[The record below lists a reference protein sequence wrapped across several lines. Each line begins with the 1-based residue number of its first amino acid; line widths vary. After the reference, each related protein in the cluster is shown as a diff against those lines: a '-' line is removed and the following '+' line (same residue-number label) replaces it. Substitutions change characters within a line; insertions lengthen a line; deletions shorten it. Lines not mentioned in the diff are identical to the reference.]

1 MALYA
6 YEAFSKGGKQ
16 VQGVLDA
23 SSLTSAKEQLSR
35 QGLFPISIVAATQ
48 EARYGFF
55 KRLFMRGVSV
65 KDKIIFS
72 KQLAILLKSGVP
84 LLQAFELLIDQFKGR
99 FQAIL
104 ISIKDELKEGT
115 SLADALIKYPTV
127 FDTIYVQL
135 VRAGEASGQLEAIL
149 ERLNEYLERR
159 EVVKK
164 KLKDAM
170 FMPMVQLVLAV
181 IITTGLLVKVVPQ
194 MAEVFSG
201 MGQELPGITQAM
213 VNIAD
218 FIKSHYIGLILSII
232 TSISFFFYWRSTPTG
247 ARKIDDIKLKIPLV
261 SYVTKTNAVV
271 QFSYTLGI
279 LLEGGVNLSQALD
292 IVVGVIDNRIL
303 ADTLNEARDK
313 IVKQGNISQY
323 LKQTNIFPPIATHL
337 INTGEQTGELDKML
351 LLVAKNYETE
361 LAEAIDKLTSA
372 LSLGMLVVVAV
383 IILCIVLAIALPMFS
398 MGDKNF

>member
-115 SLADALIKYPTV
+115 SLADALIKYPKV

-201 MGQELPGITQAM
+201 MGQELPGITKAM

-232 TSISFFFYWRSTPTG
+232 TSMSLFFYWRSTPTG
-247 ARKIDDIKLKIPLV
+247 ARKIDEIKLKIPLV

-271 QFSYTLGI
+271 QFSYTLGM

-292 IVVGVIDNRIL
+292 IVVGVIDNRTL

-372 LSLGMLVVVAV
+372 LSLGMLVVVGIV
-383 IILCIVLAIALPMFS
+383 ILCIILAIALPMFS
-398 MGDKNF
+398 MGDMKL